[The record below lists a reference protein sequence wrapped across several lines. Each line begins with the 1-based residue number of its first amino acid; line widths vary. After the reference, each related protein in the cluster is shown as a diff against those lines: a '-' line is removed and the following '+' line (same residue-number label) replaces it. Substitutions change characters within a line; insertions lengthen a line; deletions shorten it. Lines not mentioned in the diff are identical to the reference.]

1 MVYLLKANNFYKI
14 GITKNKVS
22 NRVKGLQTG
31 CPFKIEIF
39 DTFETRNDLA
49 VENALHKIFRNKGT
63 YGEWFELLNEDIEK
77 LYSTIDYIQNFTKE
91 NDNIFLFTKESII
104 YDFNKKENKTV
115 SVEIIKCKKINERQ
129 DSTLDIKLLSDG
141 EFLSVYASEVI

>member
-22 NRVKGLQTG
+22 NRVRGLQTG

-49 VENALHKIFRNKGT
+49 VENALHKIFRDKGT
-63 YGEWFELLNEDIEK
+63 WGEWFELSNEDIEK

-91 NDNIFLFTKESII
+91 NDSIFLFTKESII
-104 YDFNKKENKTV
+104 YNINKNENKTV
-115 SVEIIKCKKINERQ
+115 SVEIVKCEKIKERQ
-129 DSTLDIKLLSDG
+129 DGTLDIILLDDG
-141 EFLSVYASEVI
+141 EYLSAYASEVI

>member
-22 NRVKGLQTG
+22 NRVRVLQTG

-39 DTFETRNDLA
+39 DTFETRNDLS
-49 VENALHKIFRNKGT
+49 VENALHKIFRNKRT

-91 NDNIFLFTKESII
+91 NDNMFLTTKESII
-104 YDFNKKENKTV
+104 YNMNKNENKIV
-115 SVEIIKCKKINERQ
+115 SVEIVKCKKINERQ
-129 DSTLDIKLLSDG
+129 DGTLDIMLLDDR
-141 EFLSVYASEVI
+141 EHLSVYASEVI